1 MAEIFPFRGWRYHN
15 DLIQEQP
22 GVIVPPYDVITAIEQ
37 DSHYDQSP
45 YNYIRAILN
54 RSAGADRYKDAAIS
68 LEQWKKN
75 GVLIQEEQNAIY
87 ILSQSFKQSDQ
98 TVERIGCICSLKL
111 TELGKVVL
119 PHELTI
125 QKHLLDRLR
134 LMAATSANTGQIF
147 MCYRDDE
154 MILENIYKQIEK
166 DPVVDI
172 VLSDIHYR
180 LWPVMDKKL
189 IGQFA
194 AGMVNKTLII
204 ADGHHRYK
212 TALQYAADHPES
224 GPAKQVMATLVNSKN
239 SGMQILPTHRIISGV
254 NIAIGNIENS
264 LTEFFHIRKF
274 TGATAVLDAMN
285 TRPDEKGMLG
295 LYHRESNTGLLLNF
309 KDWNILDTEFPEKSK
324 TYRELDTNILHV
336 FVLNKVFNI
345 DSNKQTDL
353 NRVAY
358 MRGNEPALD
367 MLKKEHHY
375 DVACFVNP
383 PSLEDVYDIAKSGET
398 MPQKSTFFFP
408 KIYSGLVTRCFQK

>member
-22 GVIVPPYDVITAIEQ
+22 GIIVPPYDVITATEQ
-37 DSHYDQSP
+37 NSYYDQSP

-54 RSAGADRYKDAAIS
+54 RSEGADRYKDAAIS

-75 GVLIQEEQNAIY
+75 GILIQEEQNAIY

-98 TVERIGCICSLKL
+98 TVERIGCICSLQL
-111 TELGKVVL
+111 TELGEVVL

-180 LWPVMDKKL
+180 LWPVMDKNL

-194 AGMVNKTLII
+194 EGMVDKTLII

-224 GPAKQVMATLVNSKN
+224 GAAKQVMVTLVNSKN

-264 LTEFFHIRKF
+264 LAEFFHIRKF
-274 TGATAVLDAMN
+274 TGAAAVLDAMN

-309 KDWNILDTEFPEKSK
+309 KDWNILETEFPETSK

-408 KIYSGLVTRCFQK
+408 KIYSGLVTRCF

>member
-1 MAEIFPFRGWRYHN
+1 
-15 DLIQEQP
+15 
-22 GVIVPPYDVITAIEQ
+22 
-37 DSHYDQSP
+37 
-45 YNYIRAILN
+45 
-54 RSAGADRYKDAAIS
+54 YKDAAIS

-98 TVERIGCICSLKL
+98 TVERIGCICSLQL

-125 QKHLLDRLR
+125 QKHFLDRLQ

-180 LWPVMDKKL
+180 LWPVMDKNL

-194 AGMVNKTLII
+194 AGMVDKTLII

-224 GPAKQVMATLVNSKN
+224 GAAKQVMVTLVNSKN

-264 LTEFFHIRKF
+264 LAEFFHIRKF
-274 TGATAVLDAMN
+274 TGAAAVLDAMN

-309 KDWNILDTEFPEKSK
+309 KDWNILETEFPETSK

-408 KIYSGLVTRCFQK
+408 KIYSGLVTRCF

>member
-1 MAEIFPFRGWRYHN
+1 EIFPFRGWRYHN

-22 GVIVPPYDVITAIEQ
+22 GVLVPPYDVITATEQ
-37 DSHYDQSP
+37 NSYYDQSP

-54 RSAGADRYKDAAIS
+54 RSEGADRYKDAAIS

-98 TVERIGCICSLKL
+98 TVERIGCICSLQL

-125 QKHLLDRLR
+125 QKYLLDRLR

-154 MILENIYKQIEK
+154 MILENIYKEIEK

-180 LWPVMDKKL
+180 LWPVMDKNL

-194 AGMVNKTLII
+194 EGMVDKTLII

-224 GPAKQVMATLVNSKN
+224 GAAKQIMVTLVNSKN

-264 LTEFFHIRKF
+264 LAEFFHIRKF
-274 TGATAVLDAMN
+274 TGAAAVLDAMN

-309 KDWNILDTEFPEKSK
+309 KDWNILETEFPETSK

-408 KIYSGLVTRCFQK
+408 KIYSGLVTRCF